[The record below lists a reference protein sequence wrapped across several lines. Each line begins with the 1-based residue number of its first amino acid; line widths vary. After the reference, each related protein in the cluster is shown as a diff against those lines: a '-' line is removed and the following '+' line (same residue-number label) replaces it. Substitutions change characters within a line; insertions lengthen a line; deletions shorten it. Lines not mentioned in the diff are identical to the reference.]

1 MTASPSTKELLSILK
16 KHPLFAS
23 LDEVAVARYF
33 AKDAAQTVAFA
44 ANEIAYSSAS
54 EGVRLGILLSGAAR
68 VQSGSAGAHA
78 LLKSLAVG
86 ELFGIANLYAED
98 EPFPSTIVTT
108 APSQILFLDGA
119 AVRRLIEG
127 EPAVLQSYLAFQS
140 KKIVYLNRK
149 ITTLTAGS
157 AEKKLAVFLLDYEQD
172 GVFTPPCPMNRLA
185 ELLGM
190 GRASLYRAI
199 DALCAEGLIEKRDK
213 TIYLRNKDALLRL
226 I

>member
-33 AKDAAQTVAFA
+33 AEDAAKTVTLA
-44 ANEIAYSSAS
+44 AKQIAYSSS
-54 EGVRLGILLSGAAR
+54 TDRVRIGILLSGKAR
-68 VQSGSAGAHA
+68 VETEAQA
-78 LLKSLAVG
+78 LVKSLRVG

-119 AVRRLIEG
+119 AVRRVIEG

-199 DALCAEGLIEKRDK
+199 DALCADGLIEKRDK